1 MRWRLW
7 LLPAAVSIAGWS
19 CASTDSVEKVEAHV
33 KKVERDITVWVK
45 DSLPHFTVR
54 LVNAVCQLEAKNPQ
68 GLDPTLR
75 ACKPGDTVTQPKYP
89 PP

>member
-1 MRWRLW
+1 MRWRML

-19 CASTDSVEKVEAHV
+19 CAT
-33 KKVERDITVWVK
+33 KKDVDRVERNVRVWVN

-54 LVNAVCQLEAKNPQ
+54 LVNAVCQLEVQNPQ
-68 GLDPTLR
+68 GLDPNLR
-75 ACKPGDTVTQPKYP
+75 ACKPGDTVTPPKYP